1 MRPARLQAERLGR
14 SAPSEACPLEFLGA
28 RFHAKSIAIICE
40 GALHSSEATMPN
52 CVNDPARETE
62 VVWLDDTGSGRTDLL
77 AESVLSLENVAK
89 TFSVSKLSLRYY
101 ELRGLI
107 RRRHSLDGV
116 PVYGWAD
123 CERLA
128 LIIKCRKA
136 GVMLGDIVTIIQA
149 TDDDMSARQIKA
161 GRDTYVALVERLG
174 QRRRAIDEALAELGH
189 VYAVLTAKLLGD
201 TKDNSRD

>member
-1 MRPARLQAERLGR
+1 
-14 SAPSEACPLEFLGA
+14 
-28 RFHAKSIAIICE
+28 
-40 GALHSSEATMPN
+40 
-52 CVNDPARETE
+52 
-62 VVWLDDTGSGRTDLL
+62 
-77 AESVLSLENVAK
+77 
-89 TFSVSKLSLRYY
+89 LSLRYY

-116 PVYGWAD
+116 PVYSWAD

-136 GVMLGDIVTIIQA
+136 GVMMGDVVAIIQA
-149 TDDDMSARQIKA
+149 TDDDIPAQQIRA
-161 GRDTYVALVERLG
+161 GRDTYMALVERLG

-201 TKDNSRD
+201 ANGNSRD

>member
-1 MRPARLQAERLGR
+1 M
-14 SAPSEACPLEFLGA
+14 
-28 RFHAKSIAIICE
+28 
-40 GALHSSEATMPN
+40 TN
-52 CVNDPARETE
+52 CANDPAQETE
-62 VVWLDDTGSGRTDLL
+62 VVWLDDTGSGRTDLP
-77 AESVLSLENVAK
+77 AESILSLENVAK
-89 TFSVSKLSLRYY
+89 MFGVWKLSLRYY

-136 GVMLGDIVTIIQA
+136 GVMMGDVVAIIQA
-149 TDDDMSARQIKA
+149 TDDDISAQQIRS
-161 GRDTYVALVERLG
+161 GRDTYMALVERLG
-174 QRRRAIDEALAELGH
+174 QRRRTIDEALAELGH

-201 TKDNSRD
+201 ANDNSRD